1 MPEQIT
7 HQERARVEQPKHD
20 DPMRISAARGCSIY
34 VRVLFGVVHSFKMHE
49 PSATESL
56 LRYSPK
62 IAEIIRVGRVIRG
75 LLCIRIPI
83 VRVVLILHPWIRVYS
98 PTRH

>member
-1 MPEQIT
+1 MPEQRT

-20 DPMRISAARGCSIY
+20 DLMCISAARGQRSIY

-49 PSATESL
+49 PSATKSL
-56 LRYSPK
+56 LRYSPT
-62 IAEIIRVGRVIRG
+62 IAEIVRVGRVIRG

-83 VRVVLILHPWIRVYS
+83 VRVVLILDP
-98 PTRH
+98 